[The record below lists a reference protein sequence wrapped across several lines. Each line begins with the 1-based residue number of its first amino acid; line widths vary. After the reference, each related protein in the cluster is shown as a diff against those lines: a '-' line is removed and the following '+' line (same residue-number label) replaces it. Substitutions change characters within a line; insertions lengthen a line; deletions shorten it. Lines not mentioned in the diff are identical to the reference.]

1 MRINASGWGGHDAPR
16 LEDLRHDRRNRTAN
30 LLKAGDT
37 WRVSIPGRSWRNY
50 SRTHGEAGFTLLEI
64 LVVIT
69 IVGLLIGLVAP
80 AALRQLSG
88 ARVSVAKQSI
98 ERLSGVLDLY
108 NLDMGSYP
116 TTEQGLAALVKRPA
130 GVENWNG
137 PYLKGDTVPADP
149 WSRPYVYR
157 SPSERAQHDYDL
169 CSTGPNGAQ
178 SDASM
183 ICNP

>member
-1 MRINASGWGGHDAPR
+1 MPPSGVCPHLRR
-16 LEDLRHDRRNRTAN
+16 LSSQGTDD
-30 LLKAGDT
+30 
-37 WRVSIPGRSWRNY
+37 
-50 SRTHGEAGFTLLEI
+50 AGFTLLEI

-69 IVGLLIGLVAP
+69 IIGLLIGLVAP
-80 AALRQLSG
+80 AALRQLGG

-108 NLDMGSYP
+108 DLDMGSYP
-116 TTEQGLAALVKRPA
+116 TTEQGLAALVKRPT

-137 PYLKGDTVPADP
+137 PYLKGDSVPLDP

-178 SDASM
+178 TDASM

>member
-1 MRINASGWGGHDAPR
+1 MRTNAGDRYRYAAHVAEPGHDRPKRGAISVMRPSRYPLRSEREPPR
-16 LEDLRHDRRNRTAN
+16 TDD
-30 LLKAGDT
+30 D
-37 WRVSIPGRSWRNY
+37 
-50 SRTHGEAGFTLLEI
+50 AGFTLLEI
-64 LVVIT
+64 LVVLT

-108 NLDMGSYP
+108 NLDIGSYP
-116 TTEQGLAALVKRPA
+116 TTEQGLAALVKRPTGA
-130 GVENWNG
+130 ENWNG
-137 PYLKGDTVPADP
+137 PYLKGDSVPLDA

-178 SDASM
+178 TEAGM

>member
-1 MRINASGWGGHDAPR
+1 MRPSSVCPR
-16 LEDLRHDRRNRTAN
+16 SRCESRRANR
-30 LLKAGDT
+30 D
-37 WRVSIPGRSWRNY
+37 
-50 SRTHGEAGFTLLEI
+50 AGFTLLEI

-69 IVGLLIGLVAP
+69 IIGLLIGLVAP

-88 ARVSVAKQSI
+88 ARVSVAKQSV

-108 NLDMGSYP
+108 DLDIGSYP
-116 TTEQGLAALVKRPA
+116 TTEQGLAALVKRPTGA
-130 GVENWNG
+130 ENWNG
-137 PYLKGDTVPADP
+137 PYLKGDSVPLDP

-178 SDASM
+178 TEAGM

>member
-1 MRINASGWGGHDAPR
+1 MGGHIVLQPPEPAHDQWNCIALGHMAPPGGPSR
-16 LEDLRHDRRNRTAN
+16 PQRKSRVAN
-30 LLKAGDT
+30 SD
-37 WRVSIPGRSWRNY
+37 
-50 SRTHGEAGFTLLEI
+50 AGFTLLEI

-108 NLDMGSYP
+108 DLDMGSYP
-116 TTEQGLAALVKRPA
+116 TTEQGLAALVKRPGGA
-130 GVENWNG
+130 ENWNG
-137 PYLKGDTVPADP
+137 PYLKGDSVPLDP

-157 SPSERAQHDYDL
+157 SPSERGQHDYDL
-169 CSTGPNGAQ
+169 CSTGPNGTQ
-178 SDASM
+178 TESGM

>member
-1 MRINASGWGGHDAPR
+1 MRRRARSVARTALGDMLPSGAPPRYRHEAPR
-16 LEDLRHDRRNRTAN
+16 AD
-30 LLKAGDT
+30 GD
-37 WRVSIPGRSWRNY
+37 
-50 SRTHGEAGFTLLEI
+50 AGFTLLEI
-64 LVVIT
+64 LVVLT

-108 NLDMGSYP
+108 NLDIGSYP
-116 TTEQGLAALVKRPA
+116 TTEQGLAALVKRPTGA
-130 GVENWNG
+130 ENWNG
-137 PYLKGDTVPADP
+137 PYLKGDSVPLDA

-178 SDASM
+178 TEAGM